1 RLSRCKCVVCGP
13 QPRSLTDVSSRG
25 FRVLTPFCNAKC
37 WVKWG
42 APFTLPMRCLT
53 PVALRLP
60 GLQSPVR
67 PAKRSAAGFFL
78 GHAPLIGA
86 TA

>member
-1 RLSRCKCVVCGP
+1 
-13 QPRSLTDVSSRG
+13 

-42 APFTLPMRCLT
+42 APFPLPMRCLT

-60 GLQSPVR
+60 GLQSLGS